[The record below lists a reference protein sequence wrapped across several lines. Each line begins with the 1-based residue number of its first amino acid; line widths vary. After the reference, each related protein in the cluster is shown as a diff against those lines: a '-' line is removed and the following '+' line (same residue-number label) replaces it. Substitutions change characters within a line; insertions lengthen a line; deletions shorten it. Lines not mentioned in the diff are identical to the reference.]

1 MTERICL
8 KGITWNHPRGYESIG
23 AVSKAFSK
31 KCGNV
36 EFHWDTRSLKDFGDY
51 PVTLLAEG
59 YDLIMLDHP
68 HIGSAVKSG
77 ALIPLEQWLD
87 EAFLEDQEKNSVGR
101 SFESYQMNGHQWALA
116 VDAAA
121 QTSAY
126 RPDLMGGVLLP
137 GNWEEVK
144 NLAKDRGR
152 AGRVGFP
159 LCQTDVYCSFLS
171 ICANIQGDRVIC
183 RESGLELQAALQAVD
198 LLRELSEMVSPVSLD
213 MNPIQM
219 LEYMALTNEVCYVPL
234 LFGYSNYARTPA
246 AGRKLIR
253 FANIPSFT
261 EIPSGSLLGGV
272 GLAVSARCRY
282 KKIAADFV
290 RFAAQDDIQRGIYY
304 ENAGQPGYLGAWT
317 DEKVNRDCHGFF
329 LDTLDTLRLSYLRP
343 RYEGYNQFQERAGL
357 ILKQGLKD
365 RQKPKEIVGHLQT
378 LYEKLEK
385 QR

>member
-1 MTERICL
+1 
-8 KGITWNHPRGYESIG
+8 
-23 AVSKAFSK
+23 
-31 KCGNV
+31 
-36 EFHWDTRSLKDFGDY
+36 
-51 PVTLLAEG
+51 
-59 YDLIMLDHP
+59 
-68 HIGSAVKSG
+68 
-77 ALIPLEQWLD
+77 
-87 EAFLEDQEKNSVGR
+87 
-101 SFESYQMNGHQWALA
+101 MNGHQWALA

-126 RPDLMGGVLLP
+126 RPDLMGGILLP

-246 AGRKLIR
+246 SGRKLIR